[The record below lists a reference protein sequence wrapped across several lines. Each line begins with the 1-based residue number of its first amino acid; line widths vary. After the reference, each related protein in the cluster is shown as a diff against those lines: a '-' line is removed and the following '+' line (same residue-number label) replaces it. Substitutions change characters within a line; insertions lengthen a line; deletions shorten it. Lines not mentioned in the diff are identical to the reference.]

1 MAARTLNELRR
12 QITAALN
19 ETLRKEVVDVVKKT
33 EQKHVQQ
40 DVYDAYPE
48 PKYPKIYSR
57 RKEDGGLQD
66 ARNMV
71 VTEHELG
78 VDIDNKT
85 PFNNG
90 YDHLNDPRY
99 VPPPNYGNELEY
111 LVEYGEGGHETY
123 HYNYP
128 FSSLYMQPRP
138 FIHNTV
144 DELKQGAL
152 RQTLIEGLRTR
163 GIQAE

>member
-1 MAARTLNELRR
+1 MATRTLNELRR

-40 DVYDAYPE
+40 DVYDAYPN
-48 PKYPKIYSR
+48 PKRYDR
-57 RKEDGGLQD
+57 REEDGGLKD
-66 ARNMV
+66 PRNMV

-85 PFNNG
+85 PFNND

-99 VPPPNYGNELEY
+99 VPPPNYGNGLEY
-111 LVEYGEGGHETY
+111 LVEYGQGGQKTY

-128 FSSLYMQPRP
+128 AGEFTNPRP

-144 DELKQGAL
+144 DELKQGVL
-152 RQTLIEGLRTR
+152 RQTLIDGLRAR

>member
-1 MAARTLNELRR
+1 MAKTLDELKRK
-12 QITAALN
+12 ITAALN
-19 ETLRKEVVDVVKKT
+19 EALHKEVVEVVKKT

-40 DVYDAYPE
+40 DVYDVYPN
-48 PKYPKIYSR
+48 PKKYMR
-57 RKEDGGLQD
+57 REEDGGLKD
-66 ARNMV
+66 PDNMV
-71 VTEHELG
+71 VTEYELG

-85 PFNNG
+85 PFNNA
-90 YDHLNDPRY
+90 YDNMKSKWY

-111 LVEYGEGGHETY
+111 LVEYGEGGTEKY

-128 FSSLYMQPRP
+128 AGVFMNPRP

-144 DELKQGAL
+144 DELKHGVL
-152 RQTLIEGLRTR
+152 RKTLVDGLKAR

>member
-40 DVYDAYPE
+40 DVYDAYPN
-48 PKYPKIYSR
+48 PKRYDR
-57 RKEDGGLQD
+57 REEDGGLKD
-66 ARNMV
+66 PRNMA
-71 VTEHELG
+71 VTEYELG

-85 PFNNG
+85 SFNGG
-90 YDHLNDPRY
+90 YDNMRSKWY

-111 LVEYGEGGHETY
+111 LVEYGEGGTDKY

-128 FSSLYMQPRP
+128 TGEFTNPRP

-144 DELKQGAL
+144 DELRQGVL
-152 RQTLIEGLRTR
+152 RQTLIEGLRAR